1 MTKNAVETPFIP
13 QTGERA
19 LIVGKTGSGKTAFFT
34 WLARRVEAAPLI
46 IYDTKIEPKFSA
58 LPNSVI
64 AETMDEAAELVE
76 RGEHDYVVI
85 RPGVGFL
92 DDPRALDQMLLY
104 HYHQFQGLPAY
115 IDEGYMF
122 HVNSQAGPG
131 LTALMTRGR
140 SKGITTILS
149 SQRPSRISRFCITE
163 IDKAYIFR
171 LQDKKDRVRIDDL
184 ISEFSDL
191 PIPPKHHFYFQ
202 DIGSD
207 METPVLCA
215 PVKLD
220 AAIEQGY
227 VDKQASAVPV
237 SKKAA
242 LWI

>member
-1 MTKNAVETPFIP
+1 MPEPVNMIP

-34 WLARRVEAAPLI
+34 WLARRIEAAPLM
-46 IYDTKIEPKFSA
+46 IYDTKIEPKFAA
-58 LPNSVI
+58 LPRSAIV
-64 AETMDEAAELVE
+64 ETMGEAHEIIDA
-76 RGEHDYVVI
+76 GEHDYIVV
-85 RPGVGFL
+85 RPGVGLL
-92 DDPRALDQMLLY
+92 DDPRALDAMLLD
-104 HYHQFQGLPAY
+104 HYHHFQGLPAY

-171 LQDKKDRVRIDDL
+171 LQDKKDRQRIDDL
-184 ISEFSDL
+184 ISEFSEL
-191 PIPPKHHFYFQ
+191 PIPEKHHFYFQ
-202 DIGSD
+202 DVSD
-207 METPVLCA
+207 METPVLMA

-220 AAIEQGY
+220 VAMEQGY
-227 VDKQASAVPV
+227 VDKQASAVPI
-237 SKKAA
+237 SRKAG

>member
-1 MTKNAVETPFIP
+1 MTEPLNLIP

-34 WLARRVEAAPLI
+34 WLARQIEAAPLI

-58 LPNSVI
+58 LPRSAI
-64 AETMDEAAELVE
+64 AETMSEAQELVDE
-76 RGEHDYVVI
+76 GEHDYIIV
-85 RPGVGFL
+85 RPPVGVL
-92 DDPRALDQMLLY
+92 DNPRALDAMLLD
-104 HYHQFQGLPAY
+104 HYHDFQGLPAY
-115 IDEGYMF
+115 IDEAYMF
-122 HVNSQAGPG
+122 HINSQAGPG

-140 SKGITTILS
+140 SKGITTIVS

-163 IDKAYIFR
+163 IDRAFIFR

-184 ISEFSDL
+184 ISDFSLL
-191 PIPPKHHFYFQ
+191 PIPDKHHFYFH
-202 DIGSD
+202 DTGE
-207 METPVLCA
+207 MENPVLFA

-227 VDKQASAVPV
+227 VDKEASAVPV
-237 SKKAA
+237 SRKAG